1 VIDTSS
7 TGSVP
12 APFGASDVVRGSP
25 ASIMENGFN
34 ASPSV
39 VFAGVA
45 PFVAGEEN
53 RLVLDAILRAA
64 GVSADGSTLREP
76 SAGNDRTRSSEQAVS
91 AEGIADDL
99 TGADPTGADLTVA
112 AAEVVRTNPLVL
124 YGPSG
129 VGKTHLCELLVTARH
144 AVRPYETIVRRT
156 AAEFADAYAA
166 AVDADDMEP
175 LRRTLR
181 EADLFVIEDVA
192 RLGQKVAAQWELL
205 HTLDALERRGST
217 VVATL
222 EAPPAKFDSL
232 LPGLV
237 GRLTGGLVI
246 GVVPPSTASRQA
258 ILTAAATR
266 ASVHIDAG
274 AVALLAEDLEVTAV
288 ELVGTLATLAA
299 HARHDRKKLDVTYV
313 RRYLDRR
320 ADDTAPSLRAIGEQA
335 ARRFGLKLSDLKSN
349 SRRRSVVMAR
359 DAAVFLARRLT
370 NKSLQEVGEF
380 FGGRDHTTIMH
391 SCRKLEEAVSRDAET
406 RDMLES
412 IRSRLVKG

>member
-1 VIDTSS
+1 VFDTPS
-7 TGSVP
+7 TGSAP
-12 APFGASDVVRGSP
+12 APLGVGEVARAALGNATLTGTAPAILPSAGSWT
-25 ASIMENGFN
+25 AG
-34 ASPSV
+34 
-39 VFAGVA
+39 FAGVA
-45 PFVAGEEN
+45 PYVAGEEN
-53 RLVLDAILRAA
+53 RLALDAVLRLCELGDDSIQGLPAQSLA
-64 GVSADGSTLREP
+64 VQGLPAQSLSVRSLSVDGS
-76 SAGNDRTRSSEQAVS
+76 
-91 AEGIADDL
+91 
-99 TGADPTGADLTVA
+99 PTNGC
-112 AAEVVRTNPLVL
+112 RHPLVL
-124 YGPSG
+124 HGPSG
-129 VGKTHLCELLVTARH
+129 VGKSHLCELLVALRR
-144 AVRPYETIVRRT
+144 AARPYDMIVRRT
-156 AAEFADAYAA
+156 AAEFNDAYAA

-181 EADLFVIEDVA
+181 EADLFIIEDVA
-192 RLGQKVAAQWELL
+192 KLGQKVAAQWELL
-205 HTLDALERRGST
+205 HTLDALERRGSI

-222 EAPPAKFDSL
+222 EGVPTKFDSL

-246 GVVPPSTASRQA
+246 GVVPPSGPSRRA
-258 ILTAAATR
+258 ILSSAAAR
-266 ASVHIDAG
+266 AGLHADEKALD
-274 AVALLAEDLEVTAV
+274 LLAEDLEATAA
-288 ELVGTLATLAA
+288 ELVGTLATLSA
-299 HARHDRKKLDVTYV
+299 HAKHDRKKLDAAYV

-391 SCRKLEEAVSRDAET
+391 SCRKLEEAVGHDAET

-412 IRSRLVKG
+412 IRSRLAKN